1 MNKQNEYKEQKGNN
15 GHKEH
20 NKHNKQED
28 HDKSKMCP
36 ECNEITIT
44 VDTLEKTVELASIF
58 AETIKPGDILCLSGD
73 LGAGKTTFT
82 QALCKALGVTEH
94 VTSPTF
100 NIMNQYEGRLP
111 IYHFDVYR
119 IAEPDEMYEIG
130 FDEYL
135 NGMGVSIIEWAPL
148 VEVLIPEDA
157 VWMIIKTTGETSRTI
172 CLRGPSEKLGRLT
185 HEVIGH

>member
-1 MNKQNEYKEQKGNN
+1 
-15 GHKEH
+15 
-20 NKHNKQED
+20 
-28 HDKSKMCP
+28 MCP